1 MNNDYEILKFIE
13 KRKPTHPVKAQ
24 QTLRRINAKRCTSR
38 HFIVKILIVKDKQ
51 KMLKPEKKK

>member
-24 QTLRRINAKRCTSR
+24 QTLRRINAKRCTNR
-38 HFIVKILIVKDKQ
+38 HVIVKDKQ
-51 KMLKPEKKK
+51 KMLKPAKEK